1 MPNNALVFFPIYM
14 RKFGACSRE
23 LLNTSF
29 CSMNLKQHVI
39 QMHTNKKVEL
49 ALLVVR
55 QISKERVCGDK

>member
-1 MPNNALVFFPIYM
+1 
-14 RKFGACSRE
+14 
-23 LLNTSF
+23 
-29 CSMNLKQHVI
+29 MNLKQHVI